1 MTERKISHVPGHGKK
16 TFYRICMVSDYF
28 CPNTGGVESHIYHL
42 AECLV
47 QRGHRIVIVTHHYEG
62 RRGIRYLSNGL
73 KIYYLP
79 FVILFSQCVI
89 PSLLSTLPAA
99 RYILQREKI
108 EILHSHS
115 SLSTLAQEFM
125 FHANLIGVRTVFTD
139 HSLFGFADMASIA
152 GNKMLECSLV
162 HCNRVICVSHTGK
175 ENTVLR
181 SSFPSERVYVIPNAL
196 NTHHFTPDP
205 SRRCSSKINIVIAC
219 RLTYRKGIDLLA
231 RVIPRICNQ
240 HADVDF
246 IIAGD
251 GPMRILLEEVRESGY
266 LQERVKIVGNIPH
279 NKIRQILVL
288 GDIFLNTSLTEAF
301 CMTIL
306 EAASCGLHVVA
317 TRVGGVPEV
326 LPKDLITLADV
337 SVDDIVLVLGK
348 VINQCRA
355 GLQLEPWKVHRRIV
369 GMYSWTNVAK
379 RTERVYMDAV
389 QDERDSYARIFAKHL
404 SKGFLFGIL
413 MCIFLLLDLLFLI
426 FLRICDSTKSELS
439 AKHKNIKSDEQ
450 KVKDNGS

>member
-1 MTERKISHVPGHGKK
+1 
-16 TFYRICMVSDYF
+16 
-28 CPNTGGVESHIYHL
+28 
-42 AECLV
+42 
-47 QRGHRIVIVTHHYEG
+47 
-62 RRGIRYLSNGL
+62 
-73 KIYYLP
+73 
-79 FVILFSQCVI
+79 
-89 PSLLSTLPAA
+89 
-99 RYILQREKI
+99 
-108 EILHSHS
+108 
-115 SLSTLAQEFM
+115 LAQEFM

-196 NTHHFTPDP
+196 DTHHFTPDP
-205 SRRCSSKINIVIAC
+205 SQRCSSKINIVIAC

-288 GDIFLNTSLTEAF
+288 GNIFLNTSLTEAF

-389 QDERDSYARIFAKHL
+389 QDERDSYASIFAKHL

-413 MCIFLLLDLLFLI
+413 MCIFVFLDLLFLI
-426 FLRICDSTKSELS
+426 FLRICDSTK
-439 AKHKNIKSDEQ
+439 K
-450 KVKDNGS
+450 